1 MWSRNCLRFLSTYFS
16 GARVVQSLV
25 FCVMFYISFFVL
37 LFFFFCHCVVCS
49 SSIYASDYLPFGIF
63 TLFLQQNIKYYSR
76 SIVHTY
82 LYPPYLGIFSYVL
95 MWMLCLVYLLYNI
108 YKNKEKIS
116 FLVGLWCLVPLSTIF
131 QLYYGG

>member
-16 GARVVQSLV
+16 GVRVVQSLV

-37 LFFFFCHCVVCS
+37 LFFFFAIVLSVLPR
-49 SSIYASDYLPFGIF
+49 YTASDYLPFGIF

-116 FLVGLWCLVPLSTIF
+116 FLVGLWCLIPLSTIF

>member
-16 GARVVQSLV
+16 GVRVVQSLV

-37 LFFFFCHCVVCS
+37 LFFFLCHCVVCS
-49 SSIYASDYLPFGIF
+49 SSIYGLWLPPFGIF